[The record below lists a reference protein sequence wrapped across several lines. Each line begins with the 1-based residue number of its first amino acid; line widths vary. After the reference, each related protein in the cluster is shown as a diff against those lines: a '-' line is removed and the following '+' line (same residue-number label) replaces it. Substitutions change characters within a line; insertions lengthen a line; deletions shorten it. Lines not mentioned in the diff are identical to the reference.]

1 MATQKQKAAISK
13 IAENH
18 GNISKSMLEVG
29 YSPNTAKKPQNLTE
43 SKGFQQLMEEAG
55 LTDEFLLQKHL
66 ELLNAKRGKNI
77 DPMAVKAGLEMGY
90 KLKGSF
96 APEKGEYKL
105 NMIPIMGGLSVKKE
119 KGGEKV

>member
-1 MATQKQKAAISK
+1 
-13 IAENH
+13 
-18 GNISKSMLEVG
+18 
-29 YSPNTAKKPQNLTE
+29 
-43 SKGFQQLMEEAG
+43 MEEAG

-105 NMIPIMGGLSVKKE
+105 NMIPIMGGKSVKKE
-119 KGGEKV
+119 KL

>member
-1 MATQKQKAAISK
+1 MVGNGGNVTKAMKEA
-13 IAENH
+13 
-18 GNISKSMLEVG
+18 G
-29 YSPNTAKKPQNLTE
+29 YSDATANTPGKLTK
-43 SKGFQQLMEEAG
+43 SAGFQQLMEEAG

-66 ELLNAKRGKNI
+66 ELLNAKRGKSI

-105 NMIPIMGGLSVKKE
+105 NMIPIMGGKSVKDKKE
-119 KGGEKV
+119 QK